1 MQKFGLE
8 SMLFI
13 HKSQKSVQCFSPDKQ
28 IESMVLS
35 GLKNVKRERSLLPP
49 FFLFELNWNFFLRI
63 RLQKLTL
70 FFSTICQIFSVKI
83 KYM

>member
-49 FFLFELNWNFFLRI
+49 FFYLNLTGFFSSELGSKSF
-63 RLQKLTL
+63 TL
-70 FFSTICQIFSVKI
+70 FFSTICQII
-83 KYM
+83 I

>member
-13 HKSQKSVQCFSPDKQ
+13 HKKSVQCFSPDKQ

-35 GLKNVKRERSLLPP
+35 GLKNVKIEQSLLPP
-49 FFLFELNWNFFLRI
+49 FFYLNLTGFFSSELGSKSF
-63 RLQKLTL
+63 TL
-70 FFSTICQIFSVKI
+70 CFSTICHII
-83 KYM
+83 I

>member
-49 FFLFELNWNFFLRI
+49 FFYLNLTGIFSSEYFFADLKISTSIRI
-63 RLQKLTL
+63 R
-70 FFSTICQIFSVKI
+70 IQIE
-83 KYM
+83 